1 VNNHKNARLT
11 VHGRAFLVKRI
22 LEEGLRPR
30 EAAQAVG
37 VSVRTAYK
45 WLKRYQEEG
54 KAGLEN
60 RSSRPHH
67 CPHATSR
74 EVLEAVIERRKARQ
88 TYHHISQALG
98 LGLSTLAR
106 LLARHGL
113 NRLAHLEPAP
123 PPQRYEVE
131 TPGGLLHLDIKKLGR
146 FRKPGPRVTQDM
158 SFQGRSRG
166 AGWEFVHVAID
177 DASRIAFSTLLPDE
191 SGRSACV
198 ALLRAVRYYRTLG
211 IRIQRVLTDN
221 GSCYRSHR
229 FQRLCRRLGIKTKR
243 TRPFTPRTNGKAERF
258 IQTALRE
265 WAYARAYDNSDQRAQ
280 FLPIWLHHYNW
291 HRPHSSL
298 GHLPPISRCPAVNNL
313 VDLHTYVKWLS
324 VPGPGVY
331 STA

>member
-1 VNNHKNARLT
+1 MNNHKNARLT

-158 SFQGRSRG
+158 SFQGRSGGPVGSSSMWPSTMPR
-166 AGWEFVHVAID
+166 ASPSVPSCRMRA
-177 DASRIAFSTLLPDE
+177 DAVP
-191 SGRSACV
+191 
-198 ALLRAVRYYRTLG
+198 
-211 IRIQRVLTDN
+211 
-221 GSCYRSHR
+221 
-229 FQRLCRRLGIKTKR
+229 
-243 TRPFTPRTNGKAERF
+243 
-258 IQTALRE
+258 ALR
-265 WAYARAYDNSDQRAQ
+265 
-280 FLPIWLHHYNW
+280 
-291 HRPHSSL
+291 SS
-298 GHLPPISRCPAVNNL
+298 
-313 VDLHTYVKWLS
+313 
-324 VPGPGVY
+324 GPCGTTEP
-331 STA
+331 SAFASSGC